1 MRLVNPRCTRSDR
14 SAAPGLES
22 AKTGVAHWWL
32 QRATA
37 VALIPLT
44 TWFAAMLLAV
54 TRRGH
59 DALIAWLRSPFAAI
73 LMVLLLLAV
82 FYHMAL
88 GLQVVIEDYVHS
100 SRVKLLAVFAVRLGC
115 SALAVAGM
123 LSVLRIAF
131 SGLSP

>member
-1 MRLVNPRCTRSDR
+1 VNPRRTRPDR
-14 SAAPGLES
+14 AAAPGLAS

-44 TWFAAMLLAV
+44 IWFVAMLIAV
-54 TRRGH
+54 ARCGR
-59 DALIAWLRSPFAAI
+59 DALVTWLQSPFTA
-73 LMVLLLLAV
+73 LVMVLFLLAV
-82 FYHMAL
+82 FWHMAL

-100 SRVKLLAVFAVRLGC
+100 SRVRSLAVFAVQLGS
-115 SALAVAGM
+115 SALAVAGV